1 MKRIYL
7 QLLAFITIGLFMASC
22 TGRNVKESVGRM
34 RIINASYLLGGANID
49 VDYKTVYASLTEY
62 LNYSLFRD
70 YISGRHP
77 MQIRDANGTIVV
89 DTAVTILENQSI
101 TVMIFDSM
109 NSIRCRIYPETY
121 VTPTGS
127 NCKVRFLNV
136 SNNAPIVNVHQ
147 EMDTNAI
154 FNGYANGEYSEYTTF
169 GAKNTYFTVK
179 DSASGAVIYTQP
191 NFNLQPGYLYT
202 LFLKGNQG
210 SVGTDSLGLFVIGN
224 NGDY

>member
-1 MKRIYL
+1 MKRN
-7 QLLAFITIGLFMASC
+7 LLNSSFLFFVLLIGAC

-34 RIINASYLLGGANID
+34 RIINASYLSGGANID
-49 VDYKTVYASLTEY
+49 VDYKTVYATLTEY

-121 VTPTGS
+121 ITPKGS
-127 NCKVRFLNV
+127 NCKIRFLNV
-136 SNNAPIVNVHQ
+136 SNMAPTVNVYQ
-147 EMDTNAI
+147 EMDTNAV
-154 FNGYANGEYSEYTTF
+154 FNGYANGEYSEYIEF
-169 GAKNTYFTVK
+169 GAKNSYFRVK
-179 DSASGAVIYTQP
+179 DSLSGNVIYTQP
-191 NFNLQPGYLYT
+191 NVDLQPGYLYT
-202 LFLKGNQG
+202 MFLKGNAG
-210 SVGTDSLGLFVIGN
+210 SLGIDSLGLFMIGN